1 MKQPGNTTFTQ
12 LAQAIRQHV
21 ADVQAIY
28 AFSSYANGMQ
38 RPDSDI
44 DLAVLASTP
53 LDAERV
59 FMLSGTLTDIAQ
71 RNVDVVNLHS
81 AAIVLRSQVIANG
94 RRIYCG
100 DQTAC
105 ESFEDLAYSSYAR
118 LNEER
123 RDILADIQVRGPIH
137 G

>member
-12 LAQAIRQHV
+12 LAQAIRQQV

-123 RDILADIQVRGPIH
+123 RDTLADIQVRGPIH